1 MPVDNTV
8 VDMGTHYPAWIIF
21 HVSGTPVMAR
31 FVSLEI
37 SQPAG
42 ISHVP
47 EFNQM
52 MTAKGTDRVQ
62 PAIRIA
68 N

>member
-1 MPVDNTV
+1 
-8 VDMGTHYPAWIIF
+8 
-21 HVSGTPVMAR
+21 MAR

-37 SQPAG
+37 PQPAS

-62 PAIRIA
+62 PGIRIA